1 MERIRSM
8 DKFDRQILDILKT
21 NARCSVSDIARD
33 VSLSR
38 SAVNARIKKLES
50 DKVITGYCAQVAEPN
65 QTKNVCAY
73 ILLKFDMSSSDHS
86 CESYAK
92 RIQSIDEVQW
102 CHSISGETDM
112 MLYVE
117 VESMERLNQI
127 RDRLQS
133 YPELRHL
140 MTHTVLT
147 EFFNKQNATVHS
159 C

>member
-1 MERIRSM
+1 M
-8 DKFDRQILDILKT
+8 DKFDRQILDILKI

-73 ILLKFDMSSSDHS
+73 ILLKFDMSSSDHN
-86 CESYAK
+86 CESYAT

-127 RDRLQS
+127 RDHLQS

-147 EFFNKQNATVHS
+147 EFFNKQNAKVHS

>member
-1 MERIRSM
+1 M

-50 DKVITGYCAQVAEPN
+50 DKVITGYCAQVTEPN

-86 CESYAK
+86 CESYAQ
-92 RIQSIDEVQW
+92 RIESIDGVQW

-117 VESMERLNQI
+117 VESMERLNQV
-127 RDRLQS
+127 RDQLQS
-133 YPELRHL
+133 YPDLRHL

-147 EFFNKQNATVHS
+147 EFFNKRNPTVHS

>member
-1 MERIRSM
+1 M
-8 DKFDRQILDILKT
+8 DKFDRQILDILKN

-50 DKVITGYCAQVAEPN
+50 DKVITGYCAQVTEPN

-86 CESYAK
+86 CESYAQ
-92 RIQSIDEVQW
+92 RIQSIDGVQW

-117 VESMERLNQI
+117 VESMERLNQV
-127 RDRLQS
+127 RDQLQS
-133 YPELRHL
+133 YPDLRHL

-147 EFFNKQNATVHS
+147 EFFNKLNPTVHS

>member
-1 MERIRSM
+1 M

-50 DKVITGYCAQVAEPN
+50 DKVITGYCAQVAKPN

-86 CESYAK
+86 CESYAT

-147 EFFNKQNATVHS
+147 EFFNKQNAKVHS

>member
-1 MERIRSM
+1 M

-21 NARCSVSDIARD
+21 NARCSVSDIARE

-50 DKVITGYCAQVAEPN
+50 DKVIKGYCALVAELN

-73 ILLKFDMSSSDHS
+73 ISLKFDLSSSDHS
-86 CESYAK
+86 CESYAN
-92 RIQSIDEVQW
+92 RIHSIDGVQW

-117 VESMERLNQI
+117 VESMERLNQV
-127 RDRLQS
+127 RDQLQS
-133 YPELRHL
+133 YPDLRHL

-147 EFFNKQNATVHS
+147 EFFNKQNTTI
-159 C
+159 

>member
-1 MERIRSM
+1 M

-50 DKVITGYCAQVAEPN
+50 DKVITGYCAQVTEPN

-86 CESYAK
+86 CESYAQ
-92 RIQSIDEVQW
+92 RIQSIDGVQW

-117 VESMERLNQI
+117 VESMERLNQV
-127 RDRLQS
+127 RDQLQS
-133 YPELRHL
+133 YPDLRHL
-140 MTHTVLT
+140 MTHT
-147 EFFNKQNATVHS
+147 AHS
-159 C
+159 PDRY

>member
-1 MERIRSM
+1 M
-8 DKFDRQILDILKT
+8 DKFDRQIVDILKT
-21 NARCSVSDIARD
+21 NARCSVSDIARE

-50 DKVITGYCAQVAEPN
+50 DKVIKGYCALVDEPN

-73 ILLKFDMSSSDHS
+73 ISLKFDLSSSDHS
-86 CESYAK
+86 CESYANQ
-92 RIQSIDEVQW
+92 IHGIDGVQW

-117 VESMERLNQI
+117 VESMERLNQV
-127 RDRLQS
+127 RDQLQS

-147 EFFNKQNATVHS
+147 EFFNKLNPTVQS

>member
-1 MERIRSM
+1 M
-8 DKFDRQILDILKT
+8 DKFDRQILDILKS
-21 NARCSVSDIARD
+21 NARCSVSDIARE

-50 DKVITGYCAQVAEPN
+50 DKVIKGYCAFVDEPN

-73 ILLKFDMSSSDHS
+73 ISLKFDLSSSDHS
-86 CESYAK
+86 CESYANQ
-92 RIQSIDEVQW
+92 IHGIDGVQW

-117 VESMERLNQI
+117 VESMERLNQV
-127 RDRLQS
+127 RDQLQS

-147 EFFNKQNATVHS
+147 EFFNKLNPTVQS

>member
-1 MERIRSM
+1 M
-8 DKFDRQILDILKT
+8 DKFDRQILGILKT

-50 DKVITGYCAQVAEPN
+50 DKVITGYCAQVTEPN

-86 CESYAK
+86 CESYAQ
-92 RIQSIDEVQW
+92 RIESIDGVQW

-117 VESMERLNQI
+117 VESMERLNQV
-127 RDRLQS
+127 RDQLQS
-133 YPELRHL
+133 YPDLRHL

-147 EFFNKQNATVHS
+147 EFFNKLNPTVHL

>member
-1 MERIRSM
+1 M

-147 EFFNKQNATVHS
+147 EFFNKQNAKVHS

>member
-1 MERIRSM
+1 M

-21 NARCSVSDIARD
+21 NARCSVSDIARE

-50 DKVITGYCAQVAEPN
+50 DKVIKGYCALVDEPN
-65 QTKNVCAY
+65 QIKNVCAY
-73 ILLKFDMSSSDHS
+73 ISLKFDLSSSDHS
-86 CESYAK
+86 CESYANQ
-92 RIQSIDEVQW
+92 IHGIDGVQW

-117 VESMERLNQI
+117 VESMERLNQV
-127 RDRLQS
+127 RDQLQS

-147 EFFNKQNATVHS
+147 EFFNKLSTTVHS

>member
-1 MERIRSM
+1 M
-8 DKFDRQILDILKT
+8 DKFDRQILDILKN

-50 DKVITGYCAQVAEPN
+50 DKVITGYSAQVTEPN

-86 CESYAK
+86 CESYAQ
-92 RIQSIDEVQW
+92 RIESIDGVQW

-117 VESMERLNQI
+117 VESMERLNQV
-127 RDRLQS
+127 RDQLQS
-133 YPELRHL
+133 YPDLRHL

-147 EFFNKQNATVHS
+147 EFFNKLNPTVHS

>member
-1 MERIRSM
+1 M

-21 NARCSVSDIARD
+21 NARCSVSDIARE

-50 DKVITGYCAQVAEPN
+50 DKVIKGYCALIDEPN

-73 ILLKFDMSSSDHS
+73 ISLKFDLSSSDHS
-86 CESYAK
+86 CESYANL
-92 RIQSIDEVQW
+92 IHGIDGVQW

-117 VESMERLNQI
+117 VESMERLNQV
-127 RDRLQS
+127 RDQLQS

-147 EFFNKQNATVHS
+147 EFFNKLSPTVHS

>member
-1 MERIRSM
+1 M

-50 DKVITGYCAQVAEPN
+50 DKVITGYCAQVTEPN

-73 ILLKFDMSSSDHS
+73 ISLKFDMSSSDHS
-86 CESYAK
+86 CESYAT

-127 RDRLQS
+127 RDQLQS

>member
-1 MERIRSM
+1 M

-21 NARCSVSDIARD
+21 NARCSVSDIARE

-50 DKVITGYCAQVAEPN
+50 DKVIKGYCALVDEPN
-65 QTKNVCAY
+65 QIKNVCAY
-73 ILLKFDMSSSDHS
+73 ISLKFDLSSSDHS
-86 CESYAK
+86 CESYANQ
-92 RIQSIDEVQW
+92 IHGIDGVQW

-117 VESMERLNQI
+117 VESMERLNQV
-127 RDRLQS
+127 RDQLQS

-147 EFFNKQNATVHS
+147 EFFNKLSPTVHS

>member
-1 MERIRSM
+1 M
-8 DKFDRQILDILKT
+8 DKFDRQILDILKI

-50 DKVITGYCAQVAEPN
+50 DKVITGYCAQVTEPN

-86 CESYAK
+86 CESYAT

-147 EFFNKQNATVHS
+147 EFFNKQNAKVHS

>member
-1 MERIRSM
+1 M

-21 NARCSVSDIARD
+21 NARCSVSDIARE

-50 DKVITGYCAQVAEPN
+50 DKVIKGYCALVDEPN
-65 QTKNVCAY
+65 QIKNVCAY
-73 ILLKFDMSSSDHS
+73 ISLKFDLSSRDHS
-86 CESYAK
+86 CESYANQ
-92 RIQSIDEVQW
+92 IHGIDGVQW

-117 VESMERLNQI
+117 VESMERLNQV
-127 RDRLQS
+127 RDQLQS

-147 EFFNKQNATVHS
+147 EFFNKLSTTVHS

>member
-1 MERIRSM
+1 MGRIKSM

-21 NARCSVSDIARD
+21 NARCSVSDIARE

-50 DKVITGYCAQVAEPN
+50 DKVIKGYCALVDEPN
-65 QTKNVCAY
+65 QIKNVCAY
-73 ILLKFDMSSSDHS
+73 ISLKFDLSSSDHS
-86 CESYAK
+86 CESYANQ
-92 RIQSIDEVQW
+92 IHGIDGVQW

-117 VESMERLNQI
+117 VESMERLNQV
-127 RDRLQS
+127 RDQLQS

-147 EFFNKQNATVHS
+147 EFFNKLSTTVHS

>member
-1 MERIRSM
+1 M
-8 DKFDRQILDILKT
+8 DKFDRQILDILKN

-50 DKVITGYCAQVAEPN
+50 DKVITGYCAQVTEPN

-86 CESYAK
+86 CESYAQ
-92 RIQSIDEVQW
+92 RIESIDGVQW

-117 VESMERLNQI
+117 VESMERLNQV
-127 RDRLQS
+127 RDQLQS
-133 YPELRHL
+133 YPDLRHL

-147 EFFNKQNATVHS
+147 EFFNKLNPTVYS

>member
-1 MERIRSM
+1 M
-8 DKFDRQILDILKT
+8 
-21 NARCSVSDIARD
+21 
-33 VSLSR
+33 
-38 SAVNARIKKLES
+38 
-50 DKVITGYCAQVAEPN
+50 ITGYCAQVAEPN

-92 RIQSIDEVQW
+92 QIQSVEEVQW

-117 VESMERLNQI
+117 VESMESLNRV
-127 RDRLQS
+127 RDQLQS
-133 YPELRHL
+133 YPDLRHL

>member
-1 MERIRSM
+1 M

-50 DKVITGYCAQVAEPN
+50 DKVITGYCAQVTELN

-86 CESYAK
+86 CESYAQ
-92 RIQSIDEVQW
+92 RIQSIDGVQW

-117 VESMERLNQI
+117 VESMEHLNQV
-127 RDRLQS
+127 RDQLQS
-133 YPELRHL
+133 YPDLRHL
-140 MTHTVLT
+140 VTHTVLT
-147 EFFNKQNATVHS
+147 EFLTN
-159 C
+159 

>member
-1 MERIRSM
+1 M
-8 DKFDRQILDILKT
+8 DKFDRQILDILKI

-50 DKVITGYCAQVAEPN
+50 DKVITGCCAQVTDPN

-86 CESYAK
+86 CESYAQ
-92 RIQSIDEVQW
+92 RIQSIDGVQW

-117 VESMERLNQI
+117 VESMEHLNQV
-127 RDRLQS
+127 RDQLQS
-133 YPELRHL
+133 YPDLRHL

-147 EFFNKQNATVHS
+147 EFFNKLNPTVHS

>member
-1 MERIRSM
+1 MEVIAIM
-8 DKFDRQILDILKT
+8 DKFDRQILDILKI

-38 SAVNARIKKLES
+38 SAVNARIKKLEN
-50 DKVITGYCAQVAEPN
+50 DKVITGYCAQIAEPD
-65 QTKNVCAY
+65 QPKNVCAY
-73 ILLKFDMSSSDHS
+73 ITLKFDLSSSDHS

-92 RIQSIDEVQW
+92 RIQSIDGVQW

-127 RDRLQS
+127 RDQLQS
-133 YPELRHL
+133 YSDLRHL

-147 EFFNKQNATVHS
+147 EFFNKQNSQGHP

>member
-1 MERIRSM
+1 M
-8 DKFDRQILDILKT
+8 DKFDRQILDILKI

-50 DKVITGYCAQVAEPN
+50 DKVITGYCAQVTDSN

-86 CESYAK
+86 CESYAQ
-92 RIQSIDEVQW
+92 RIQSIDGVQW

-117 VESMERLNQI
+117 VESMEHLNQV
-127 RDRLQS
+127 RDQLQS
-133 YPELRHL
+133 YPDLRHL

-147 EFFNKQNATVHS
+147 EFFNKLNPTVHS